1 MEQQFKKN
9 DTDKNMQYALAK
21 VLRIGVWLATATI
34 ALGGMVYLYSKAST
48 KVVFDIFKPQDTAY
62 ISVPTILNGLT
73 IGNGLAIV
81 QLGVLLLI
89 FMPIIR
95 VIFAVVSF
103 LKEKDYL
110 YVTIGTLVLLIIFLS
125 SYFEV
130 VH

>member
-9 DTDKNMQYALAK
+9 DTDKNMQYALAN
-21 VLRIGVWLATATI
+21 VMRIGVWLATATI
-34 ALGGMVYLYSKAST
+34 VLGGVVFLYSKANP
-48 KVVFDIFKPQDTAY
+48 KVLFDVFKPQDTTY

-73 IGNGLAIV
+73 IGDGLAIV

-125 SYFEV
+125 SHFEG

>member
-1 MEQQFKKN
+1 
-9 DTDKNMQYALAK
+9 MQYALAN
-21 VLRIGVWLATATI
+21 VMRIGVWLATATI
-34 ALGGMVYLYSKAST
+34 VLGGVVFLYSKANP
-48 KVVFDIFKPQDTAY
+48 KVLFDVFKPQDTTY

-73 IGNGLAIV
+73 IGDGLAIV

>member
-9 DTDKNMQYALAK
+9 DTDKNMQYALAN
-21 VLRIGVWLATATI
+21 VMRIGVWLATATI
-34 ALGGMVYLYSKAST
+34 VLGGVVFLYSKANP
-48 KVVFDIFKPQDTAY
+48 KVLFDVFKPQDTTY

-73 IGNGLAIV
+73 IGDGLAIV

-125 SYFEV
+125 SHFEV

>member
-9 DTDKNMQYALAK
+9 DTDKNMQYALAN

-34 ALGGMVYLYSKAST
+34 VLGGVVFLYSKANP
-48 KVVFDIFKPQDTAY
+48 KVLFDVFKPQDTTY